1 MRPDTERV
9 ERPPSAPVTDRR
21 ATTGEAAGPSR
32 AARRVAGTAVALVL
46 LLDVV
51 LRFTAPSALWLDEA
65 QSVAIARQ
73 DLPGLFAALRQD
85 GAPPLYYLL
94 LHAWT
99 SVFGTGALAVRS
111 LSGLFSVLSLPVAW
125 LLGRRLGG
133 PRVGTALT
141 LLLASSPFAVRYAS
155 ETRMYSLVVLLVLL
169 GAAAV
174 GWAARRPGPW
184 PVLAVGAS
192 GAALLLTHYW
202 AAYLLAVVGL
212 LALVALARDRAAAGR
227 VLVGLVLAALAFLPW
242 LPTLRWQAA
251 HTGTPW
257 AEVGGLTSI
266 TAALGGWPGGGG
278 VTAVLLGHALVVLAV
293 LALVAVPTG
302 GIVRLGVSRS
312 PVRWALVATSLG
324 TLVVAG
330 LASLLTSSAV
340 GARYTSVALPEFLAL
355 VALGVAGL
363 PGRRTRAAVLGLCVL
378 AGTGLSAA
386 QVHAPR
392 TQAADV
398 ARALASAAPGD
409 TVLFCPDQLGPAVSR
424 LAPAGLDLVAYPDL
438 APADRV
444 DWTDY
449 AERNGVADPAVVA
462 ARVSARA
469 GEHAVY
475 VVSGR
480 GYRVPS
486 DTDCLRL
493 RQALTALRGD
503 PEQVVQ
509 RDPGA
514 GEGMRMH
521 RFPPVGD
528 PGGA

>member
-1 MRPDTERV
+1 V
-9 ERPPSAPVTDRR
+9 LA
-21 ATTGEAAGPSR
+21 AAGC
-32 AARRVAGTAVALVL
+32 VL
-46 LLDVV
+46 ADVV
-51 LRFTAPSALWLDEA
+51 LRFLAPSALWLDEA
-65 QSVAIARQ
+65 QSVAIAQQ
-73 DLPGLFAALRQD
+73 DLPGLLAALRQD

-94 LHAWT
+94 LHGWT
-99 SVFGTGALAVRS
+99 LLFGTGTSAVRA

-133 PRVGTALT
+133 ERVAVALT

-155 ETRMYSLVVLLVLL
+155 ETRMYSLVLLLVLL

-174 GWAARRPGPW
+174 GWAVRRPGPW
-184 PVLAVGAS
+184 PVLAVGAA

-212 LALVALARDRAAAGR
+212 LAVAGLVRDRAAAGR
-227 VLVGLVLAALAFLPW
+227 VLAGLALAALAFLPW

-257 AEVGGLTSI
+257 AEVGGLTSL
-266 TAALGGWPGGGG
+266 TAALGGWQGGGQ
-278 VTAVLLGHALVVLAV
+278 VVAVLLGHALVVLAV
-293 LALVAVPTG
+293 LALVAVPAG
-302 GIVRLGVSRS
+302 DGVRLGVSS
-312 PVRWALVATSLG
+312 APVRWALVAASAG

-330 LASLLTSSAV
+330 LASLLTHSAV
-340 GARYTSVALPEFLAL
+340 AARYTSVALPAFLAL

-363 PGRRTRAAVLGLCVL
+363 PGRRTRGAVLTLCVL

-386 QVHAPR
+386 QAGAPR
-392 TQAADV
+392 TQAAEV
-398 ARALASAAPGD
+398 AGALDAAAPGD

-424 LAPAGLDLVAYPDL
+424 LAPAGLDLVGYPDL

-449 AERNGVADPAVVA
+449 AERNGAADPAVVA

-469 GEHAVY
+469 GQHAVY
-475 VVSGR
+475 VVSSR

-486 DTDCLRL
+486 DTDCLEL
-493 RQALTALRGD
+493 RQALAALRGE
-503 PEQVVQ
+503 PAQVVQ
-509 RDPGA
+509 RDPAA
-514 GEGMRMH
+514 GEGMRVH
-521 RFPPVGD
+521 RFAPVGD
-528 PGGA
+528 PAGP